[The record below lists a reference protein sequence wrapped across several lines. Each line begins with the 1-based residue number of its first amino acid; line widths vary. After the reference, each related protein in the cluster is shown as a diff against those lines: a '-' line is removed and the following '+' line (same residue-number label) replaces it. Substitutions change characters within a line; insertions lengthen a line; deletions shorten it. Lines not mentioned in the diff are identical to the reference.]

1 MEISTHALERFNERF
16 PTQNL
21 DQELKNAVPFA
32 GQRHNEEFR
41 LAPCGCVFVV
51 ANKTEQKGK
60 VLKTVL
66 TKNQAIANLQTFFP
80 QIANFDF
87 SYLIPTIPYVQDSV
101 QPKPDPT
108 PSNRSPAEISQI
120 KEMAS
125 KHANEDHIRH
135 LSPVESKNRR
145 KEELAKLGLNLS
157 NLYQKEY
164 ERVLIELNTARR
176 KASQQSA

>member
-1 MEISTHALERFNERF
+1 MEISIHAQNRFYERF
-16 PTQNL
+16 PECDFT
-21 DQELKNAVPFA
+21 QELKNSVLFA
-32 GQRHNEEFR
+32 GQKYNDEFH
-41 LAPCGCVFVV
+41 LAPCGCVFVIG
-51 ANKTEQKGK
+51 NKTEIKGK

-66 TKNQAIANLQTFFP
+66 TKEQAIANLQKAFGHLR
-80 QIANFDF
+80 NVDF
-87 SYLIPTIPYVQDSV
+87 SYLINPCV
-101 QPKPDPT
+101 QPEPIPPKPEPT
-108 PSNRSPAEISQI
+108 PSPRSPAEISQI

-145 KEELAKLGLNLS
+145 KEELAALGLNLS

-176 KASQQSA
+176 KASQQPV